1 MDQKNSETGD
11 LLCNLIQGMK
21 VTGEF
26 KMTFSSRYQ
35 LTSETP
41 NF

>member
-11 LLCNLIQGMK
+11 LICNQIQGME
-21 VTGEF
+21 VAGEF
-26 KMTFSSRYQ
+26 KKTHSSRYQ